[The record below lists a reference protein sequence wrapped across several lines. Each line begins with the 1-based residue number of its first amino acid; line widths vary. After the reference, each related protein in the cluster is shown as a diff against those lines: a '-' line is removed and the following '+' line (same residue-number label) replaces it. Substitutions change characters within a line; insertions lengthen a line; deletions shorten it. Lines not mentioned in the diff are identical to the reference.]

1 MNRWIGLL
9 LPQVQF
15 SARGGRFELLLS
27 RCLEQGIPLSG
38 VRSVPGG
45 FVAWLPARYYRG
57 LHRPARRCRTLL
69 RVQKRRGAAFSLR
82 RLRGRWGLLIGPVLF
97 ALTLQ
102 FSQQFVWEIRYKG
115 MDETRQARLSALLYS
130 MDIYQGAFLNQQ
142 ILDSI
147 PGRIFLESP
156 EFGWLALNFEKG
168 CLMVE
173 TDQTL
178 PAPAVEE
185 NLTEDLVA
193 ASDGVILRMNVQEGL
208 SLKQPG
214 QTVAQGEVLV
224 SAARPDRDGNL
235 YYSHP
240 LGSVTALVKKSSQC
254 EQPIQFEASFPTGRL
269 RRDWSLYFLGR
280 IWGNPA
286 GPEPFEQQ
294 TVQEYRRPLTLFGFA
309 LPGLVCRTLSAE
321 LATQTI
327 RLTADGAIQRARY
340 ACRRALYEEFPDAVI
355 RTQSEKQ
362 EWTDTGVVIRWE
374 VQFEANIARRQSEK
388 EIQ

>member
-15 SARGGRFELLLS
+15 LARGGRFEAFLS
-27 RCLEQGIPLSG
+27 RCLEKGVPLSG
-38 VRSVPGG
+38 VRPVPGG
-45 FVAWLPARYYRG
+45 FTAWMPARYYRG

-97 ALTLQ
+97 ALVLQ

-115 MDETRQARLSALLYS
+115 MDGEQQARLSALLYS

-168 CLMVE
+168 CLTVE
-173 TDQTL
+173 ADQTRS
-178 PAPAVEE
+178 APAVEE
-185 NLTEDLVA
+185 NLAENLVA
-193 ASDGVILRMNVQEGL
+193 ASDGVILRLNVQEGL

-214 QTVAQGEVLV
+214 QTVARGEVLV

-240 LGSVTALVKKSSQC
+240 LGSVIALVKKSYRC

-269 RRDWSLYFLGR
+269 RRDWSLNILGR
-280 IWGNPA
+280 IWENPA
-286 GPEPFEQQ
+286 GPQPFEEE
-294 TVQEYRRPLTLFGFA
+294 TVREYRRPLTLFGFA
-309 LPGLVCRTLSAE
+309 LPGLVCRTLGAE
-321 LATQTI
+321 LATQTV
-327 RLTADGAIQRARY
+327 RLTADGAIQQAQY
-340 ACRRALYEEFPDAVI
+340 ACRRALYQEFPDAVI

-362 EWTDTGVVIRWE
+362 EWTDTGVIIQWD
-374 VQFEANIARRQSEK
+374 VQFEADIARRESE
-388 EIQ
+388 EESS